1 MIGVYTY
8 RGTETPD
15 GLPRI
20 ISDDLFFEVQDMM
33 DKKKKAPARAKA
45 FENYILSTKLFCG
58 YCQAAMTG
66 VSGTSR
72 TGTKYHYYQCVTNR
86 RDKSCP
92 AIKRLSAKHISRI

>member
-1 MIGVYTY
+1 MVEATTQLLIYW
-8 RGTETPD
+8 PLAAA
-15 GLPRI
+15 GLALTIAPI
-20 ISDDLFFEVQDMM
+20 
-33 DKKKKAPARAKA
+33 DKQSIYLATVNICELTKTRL
-45 FENYILSTKLFCG
+45 NGTKLFCG